1 MSDDVVMFAMDRRI
15 DRRIV
20 LAAEMLMAR
29 GLTVRLLA
37 PADGA
42 PRDEPKWIQRI
53 GDRTPGVHG
62 VGLRIYR
69 FVRDR
74 IPLPREMLRSLTWRV
89 IRRPEHAFVS
99 LFAPALEGAVAR
111 VYIAHDL
118 PMLPVAAAAR
128 GLHGGKILFDSHEL
142 YPEQEF
148 STWEKRLWRD
158 VERRYIREADAVVTV
173 NPSIAREISRRH
185 GITEPIVVQ
194 NADAYQRARSACDR
208 KRLRVKLNIPADTT
222 VFLYQGGLTLSR
234 NIETLVDAFGRVRD
248 KNAMLVVLGDGP
260 ALLPLQRRARS
271 AGVANRVRFHP
282 AVPQAELLD
291 MTRGAD
297 FGVIPYRANCL
308 NMELCT
314 PNKLFEFI
322 MARVPIVATDLPEI
336 RRIVAGYG
344 IGFVGSTDNA
354 EGFAHLIEEAL
365 EVSAARMAEWEISLE
380 KAACELCWEREG
392 VQYFSIVRDLA
403 SADSFVAQS

>member
-1 MSDDVVMFAMDRRI
+1 MPDDVVMFAMDRII

-20 LAAEMLMAR
+20 LAAEMLMSR

-37 PADGA
+37 PANGA

-53 GDRTPGVHG
+53 DDRAPGVHG
-62 VGLRIYR
+62 AGLRIYR

-74 IPLPREMLRSLTWRV
+74 FPLLRKVLRWFAWQA

-99 LFAPALEGAVAR
+99 LFALALENAVAR

-118 PMLPVAAAAR
+118 PMLPVAVAAR
-128 GLHGGKILFDSHEL
+128 CLHGGKILFDSHEL

-148 STWEKRLWRD
+148 STWEKRLWGD
-158 VERRYIREADAVVTV
+158 VERRYIREADAIVTV
-173 NPSIAREISRRH
+173 NLSIAREVSRRH
-185 GITEPIVVQ
+185 GITEPTVVQ
-194 NADAYQRARSACDR
+194 NAERYQQVRSSCDR
-208 KRLRVKLNIPADTT
+208 KRLRAKLNIPVDAT

-248 KNAMLVVLGDGP
+248 KNAILVVLGDGP
-260 ALLPLQRRARS
+260 ALLPLQRRALS
-271 AGVANRVRFHP
+271 VGAMNRILFHP

-291 MTRGAD
+291 MTSGAD

-308 NMELCT
+308 NTELCT

-322 MARVPIVATDLPEI
+322 MARVPIVATNLPEL

-344 IGFVGSTDNA
+344 IGIVGNTDDA
-354 EGFAHLIEEAL
+354 ERFAGLIEEAL
-365 EVSAARMAEWEISLE
+365 KVSVARRREWQISLE
-380 KAACELCWEREG
+380 AAACELCWEREG
-392 VQYFSIVRDLA
+392 EHYFSVVRDLL
-403 SADSFVAQS
+403 SAGSRGVLS